1 MRNKEK
7 EAGMMNK
14 SSPEDTTRIKKIER
28 GFKLP
33 LRTWVE
39 GIDLSRKTFNEETV
53 LTYISHHGASFV
65 LTTGVA
71 LGAKLRLTINLPP
84 KLASDKNL
92 KLVLKG
98 RVVFVEAT
106 DGEKS
111 RQKVSL
117 RLETRYIIEEEGS
130 FPEKSEFYEKKEE
143 FRRQ

>member
-7 EAGMMNK
+7 EAGMMNN

-39 GIDLSRKTFNEETV
+39 GVDLSRKTFNEETV

-65 LTTGVA
+65 LTAGVA
-71 LGAKLRLTINLPP
+71 LGAKLRLIINLPP
-84 KLASDKNL
+84 KLSSDKNL

-111 RQKVSL
+111 RQRVSL
-117 RLETRYIIEEEGS
+117 RLENRYIIEEEGPP
-130 FPEKSEFYEKKEE
+130 PEESKLFEKKEDI
-143 FRRQ
+143 RRQ